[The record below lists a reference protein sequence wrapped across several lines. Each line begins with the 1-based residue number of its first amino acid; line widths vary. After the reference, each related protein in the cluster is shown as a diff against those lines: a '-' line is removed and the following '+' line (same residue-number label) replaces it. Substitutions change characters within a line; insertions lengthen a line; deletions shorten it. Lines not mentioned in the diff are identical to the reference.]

1 MKMNQI
7 IEGHHYSNCKKNS
20 FELHR
25 KIIEDYDNKYVK
37 VLTTYAS
44 PTIHAFQGF
53 YIMPKK
59 SFARWAKEDIT

>member
-53 YIMPKK
+53 
-59 SFARWAKEDIT
+59 